1 MMPVDVVP
9 SALQIVL
16 LPLCEGILVGLA
28 AGCLILLAL
37 KAVEHF
43 FAPADRPVSTPRVIV
58 PSRIVPPQLPT
69 RSRPAARL
77 PMIKAC

>member
-37 KAVEHF
+37 KAVEYF

-58 PSRIVPPQLPT
+58 PSRISTRLPT

-77 PMIKAC
+77 PLAKAS